1 MSRRLLVCIGV
12 AIVCSTA
19 FVAPASAQTKAP
31 SKPGTERAT
40 EFLIGGLVT
49 APTSV
54 GSATAELLDGSG
66 NPSVDLFRLDN
77 KLGMGFG
84 IEANFGFQI
93 SKALWLEVSGGWTR
107 SNVETDIRNDFE
119 DGFDETISSPM
130 SRFTLQAGVLSYFHD
145 KGSSAWFVRGT
156 AGWMRETA
164 GANTLTGDGIIA
176 GGGLGWRH
184 WWITSRKGAANRVG
198 LRLEGR
204 ADIRSG
210 GISLGEKGI
219 RFGPAG
225 VAHLVFGF

>member
-1 MSRRLLVCIGV
+1 MTRRLIVSIAVVFAV
-12 AIVCSTA
+12 AIA
-19 FVAPASAQTKAP
+19 FVAPAIAQTKAP
-31 SKPGTERAT
+31 PRPATERGT

-54 GSATAELLDGSG
+54 GSATAELLDGAG

-77 KLGMGFG
+77 KLGLGFG
-84 IEANFGFQI
+84 VEANFGFQI
-93 SKALWLEVSGGWTR
+93 SRALWLEVSGGWTR
-107 SNVETDIRNDFE
+107 SSVESEIRNDFE
-119 DGFDETISSPM
+119 DAFDETISSPM
-130 SRFTLQAGVLSYFHD
+130 SRFTLQGGVLRYFHD
-145 KGSSAWFVRGT
+145 KGNSAWFVRAA

-164 GANTLTGDGIIA
+164 GGYTLTGDGIIG

-184 WWITSRKGAANRVG
+184 WWATSRRGAAKRLG

-219 RFGPAG
+219 RFGPSGA
-225 VAHLVFGF
+225 AHLVFGF

>member
-1 MSRRLLVCIGV
+1 MTRQLLASIGV
-12 AIVCSTA
+12 ALA
-19 FVAPASAQTKAP
+19 FATVSVAPAIAQTKAP
-31 SKPGTERAT
+31 PRPATERGT

-54 GSATAELLDGSG
+54 GSATAELLDGAG

-77 KLGMGFG
+77 KLGLGFG
-84 IEANFGFQI
+84 VEANFGFQI
-93 SKALWLEVSGGWTR
+93 SRALWLEVSGGWTR
-107 SNVETDIRNDFE
+107 SSVESEIRNDFE
-119 DGFDETISSPM
+119 DAFDETISSPM
-130 SRFTLQAGVLSYFHD
+130 SRFTLQGGVLRYFHD
-145 KGSSAWFVRGT
+145 KGNSAWFVRAA

-164 GANTLTGDGIIA
+164 GGYTLTGDGIIG

-184 WWITSRKGAANRVG
+184 WWATSRRGAAKRIG

-219 RFGPAG
+219 RFGPSGA
-225 VAHLVFGF
+225 AHLVFGF